1 MKFVFTFILFISFVI
16 PVLAQTDQTWSDEIK
31 YNCNVLKTLP
41 KDQNSYYIVTSV
53 GSSFKDLRLLYFNH
67 GVLKHEN
74 AISPR
79 TANALNRIEDIYILD
94 DQLQLFFS
102 EESALGSKL
111 YVQKINEQCQAEGS
125 PILLK
130 EQEIKG
136 GLSSKE
142 IQYYIN
148 TSPNRKFVSISYLFN
163 HSNVFE
169 FPELVTTIYDHN
181 LVKLKEERIKT
192 EYYLSRMSLENIK
205 ITNNGTVLTLMQ
217 GYQTPSNS
225 KLKYNALDLYK
236 NSLNASS
243 EHKQLE
249 KGELSFFNPTII
261 ANNDSILTIAYQY
274 NTIGKWRPNEG
285 AIGVIFYDYFTKTD
299 SLNERSEL
307 LFDKNELIAKLTV
320 KEKKLYD
327 KETARNRPYNLALF
341 RNKIRDL
348 YTLQDSSRLL
358 TLEESWSDIRTYN
371 TGRYMNS
378 YTVYNYNNITLMK
391 YDAQLVKDYSVV
403 VPKYQ
408 ISKDDN
414 GFYSSFSQHISAD
427 GHLYLMFNDNISN
440 YFVSGDFNQTQNLQN
455 FTLNIN
461 KFCTALV
468 DLDIKTGLYKRRAL
482 FDKDDIENLFVPRL
496 YEQDLYYNTHILTFN
511 KRNRYRFVKIVF

>member
-148 TSPNRKFVSISYLFN
+148 TSPNRKFVSIRIFLIIPTFLN
-163 HSNVFE
+163 
-169 FPELVTTIYDHN
+169 FPNWSQQSTTTI
-181 LVKLKEERIKT
+181 L
-192 EYYLSRMSLENIK
+192 
-205 ITNNGTVLTLMQ
+205 
-217 GYQTPSNS
+217 
-225 KLKYNALDLYK
+225 
-236 NSLNASS
+236 
-243 EHKQLE
+243 
-249 KGELSFFNPTII
+249 
-261 ANNDSILTIAYQY
+261 
-274 NTIGKWRPNEG
+274 
-285 AIGVIFYDYFTKTD
+285 
-299 SLNERSEL
+299 
-307 LFDKNELIAKLTV
+307 
-320 KEKKLYD
+320 
-327 KETARNRPYNLALF
+327 
-341 RNKIRDL
+341 
-348 YTLQDSSRLL
+348 
-358 TLEESWSDIRTYN
+358 
-371 TGRYMNS
+371 
-378 YTVYNYNNITLMK
+378 
-391 YDAQLVKDYSVV
+391 
-403 VPKYQ
+403 
-408 ISKDDN
+408 
-414 GFYSSFSQHISAD
+414 
-427 GHLYLMFNDNISN
+427 
-440 YFVSGDFNQTQNLQN
+440 
-455 FTLNIN
+455 
-461 KFCTALV
+461 
-468 DLDIKTGLYKRRAL
+468 
-482 FDKDDIENLFVPRL
+482 
-496 YEQDLYYNTHILTFN
+496 
-511 KRNRYRFVKIVF
+511 